1 MTKGNRPE
9 PPHPD
14 IDPAEWVTLL
24 ASRSD
29 TGTVDPNTVSYV
41 FRNVEL
47 NQEMIRQI
55 ESVLSQLNIS
65 IGAVEPDDSGPHD
78 RKAVTSTTPAAA
90 TTTTTT
96 RRPVAPARAPAGEA
110 GDAVRMYLQEIGQ
123 AELLTAEGE
132 RVLGRAIRE
141 MQSAKEEMS
150 VGAVSATRRRE
161 LRSVIKHGE
170 DAYEQL
176 VKANLRLVV
185 SIARRYDGREL
196 QLLDLIQ
203 EGNIGLMR
211 AAEKYDWEKGFK
223 FSTYATWWIRQA
235 MMRAMADQGRTIRVP
250 SHVVELLNRLTKA
263 DRELTVE
270 LERDPTVQELSERT
284 MIPVER
290 IEELRQI
297 SLVTKSLDEPLNA
310 EDDSGT
316 LGDNYKSDD
325 EDDSPVEVLQK
336 RQLIAAIAAELEH
349 LPDRDRRILERRF
362 GISPGRQL
370 SAKDLADR
378 DVITAAEH
386 EYTTEHGKEP
396 KLEDLAERTGFS
408 VERILEI
415 RPVVLTLD
423 EVARLENVTRERIRQ
438 IEQKTLARL
447 RHPNNSQRLRG
458 FLDID

>member
-1 MTKGNRPE
+1 
-9 PPHPD
+9 
-14 IDPAEWVTLL
+14 
-24 ASRSD
+24 
-29 TGTVDPNTVSYV
+29 
-41 FRNVEL
+41 
-47 NQEMIRQI
+47 
-55 ESVLSQLNIS
+55 
-65 IGAVEPDDSGPHD
+65 
-78 RKAVTSTTPAAA
+78 
-90 TTTTTT
+90 
-96 RRPVAPARAPAGEA
+96 
-110 GDAVRMYLQEIGQ
+110 LQEIGH
-123 AELLTAEGE
+123 AELLNAEGE
-132 RVLGRAIRE
+132 RTLGRAIRE
-141 MQSAKEEMS
+141 MQAAKVELATGSA
-150 VGAVSATRRRE
+150 SATRRRE
-161 LRSVIKHGE
+161 LRSVIRDGE
-170 DAYEQL
+170 QAYEQL
-176 VKANLRLVV
+176 VKSNLRLVV
-185 SIARRYDGREL
+185 SIARRYEGREL

-250 SHVVELLNRLTKA
+250 SHVVELLNRMTKA

-270 LERDPTVQELSERT
+270 LEREPTVHELSERT

-297 SLVTKSLDEPLNA
+297 SLVTKSLDEPLTA

-316 LGDNYKSDD
+316 LGDTFGTDN
-325 EDDSPVEVLQK
+325 EDDSPIEVLQK

-349 LPDRDRRILERRF
+349 LPERDRRILERRF

-378 DVITAAEH
+378 DVVTAAEH
-386 EYTTEHGKEP
+386 EFTTENGKEP
-396 KLEDLAERTGFS
+396 KLEELAERTGFPI
-408 VERILEI
+408 ERILEI